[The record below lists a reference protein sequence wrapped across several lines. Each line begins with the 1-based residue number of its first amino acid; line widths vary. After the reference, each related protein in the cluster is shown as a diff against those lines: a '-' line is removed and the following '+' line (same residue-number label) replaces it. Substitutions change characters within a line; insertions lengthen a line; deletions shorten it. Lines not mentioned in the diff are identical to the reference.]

1 MTRRRIYWVPSSSG
15 GLINLGLDVGDDMA
29 SGLSYKPY
37 TLEGGPWTQQA
48 GNPAAPEKAEGLPW
62 GKYSAAWRN
71 MIPFR
76 PKPKFPAPQPMDDAG
91 LFSYLLLSWL
101 TPLMIRGLQKHL
113 DENSI
118 PQLSVHDASA
128 KNAERL
134 RLLWEEEV
142 SRRGPEKASVLHMM
156 LSFQRT
162 RVLFATLLGCCL
174 CLWSLLGP
182 VLIIPKILEYSE
194 EQPENIVYGVGLC
207 FTLFLSECLKSLSLC
222 SCWVIN
228 QRTAIRFHT
237 AVSSF
242 AFEKLMQFKSLTH
255 ITTVEAINFFTRDTK
270 YLFEGMYYGPLTLFS
285 GLFLIACN
293 ITSCLVLGPTA
304 LIATVCFLLILPLE
318 VFFIRR
324 IVKIQNDTADVSNQR
339 IRVTSEVL
347 TYIKLIKMYT
357 WEKPFAKIIKD
368 LRRKERKL
376 LEESGF
382 LQSLTMATFFM
393 ACTVAMTL
401 MFLIHTCLQL
411 KLTAPVAFT
420 TVATLSPL
428 RLSVLFVPFAIKG
441 LTNSKSAGERFKK
454 FFLQE
459 SPVLYVQAL
468 KDPSKPLVLEEATL
482 SWQQTCPRIVRGA
495 LELER
500 NRRTPK
506 GTIGAQPPLGAL
518 RPQDKG
524 DSPAPELYKINLVL
538 SKGTM
543 LGICGNSGSGKSS
556 LLSAILGEMHLQ
568 EGLVGVHGSLAYVPQ
583 QPWMIGASIREN
595 ILMGVQYDKARYLQ
609 VLHCCSL
616 NRDLEIL
623 PFGDMT
629 EIGERG
635 LNLSGGQKQRIS
647 LARAVYAD
655 RDVYLLDDPMSA
667 LDNHVAKHV
676 FEECIQKMLRGK
688 SVVLVTHQMQYLE
701 FCDEI
706 ILLEDGKICEK
717 GIHSE
722 LIQKK
727 GRYAQLIQKMPRE
740 ATQVIS
746 TQPHPHSPQGGAL
759 PAPGACASSQDV
771 LQDPARRVQEPQVEG
786 QARTTF
792 QEEPLPD
799 DAVLENQLTK
809 KEKMEEGSLR
819 WSVYHHYIQAA
830 GGYLVSVMV
839 FLLMLVFIFLTTFNM
854 WWLNHWLEQG
864 SGANSSQESNRT
876 PADPGDILENPQL
889 PFYQLVYGLSIL
901 AVICVGIGCSK
912 AFTKVTRK
920 ASTALHNQLF
930 HKVSRYPMSFFDTT
944 PRGRLL
950 NCFVGDLDMLDQFFP
965 SVAEHFLLLILLII
979 STLLIVS
986 VLSPYVLLLGAI
998 IAIVGFVYCMMFKRA
1013 ITVFKRLETYSRSP
1027 LLSHI
1032 LTSLHGLSSIH
1043 VYGKTED
1050 FINEFKRLTDTHNN
1064 YLLMFLSSIRWA
1076 ALRLELITNLM
1087 TLAVALFVAFGI
1099 SSAPYS
1105 SKAMAL
1111 SLVLQLTVN
1120 FQAITR
1126 VGSET
1131 ESCFT
1136 AVEKSLQYMKMC
1148 APEAPLHTE
1157 GGSCP
1162 HGWPQCGEI
1171 TFQDYQMKYR
1181 DNTPIVLN
1189 GINLTIHGQ
1198 EVVGIV
1204 GRTGSGK
1211 SSLGVALF
1219 RLVEPAA
1226 GRILIDGVDICSIGL
1241 EDLRSKVSII
1251 PQDPVLF
1258 SGTIRFNLDPFDCYT
1273 DKQIWDVLERTFL
1286 SKTISKFPQ
1295 RLQAEVVE
1303 NGENFSVG
1311 ERQLLCIARALLRN
1325 SKIILIDEAT
1335 ASIDM
1340 QTDTLIQ
1347 RTIREAFQGCT
1358 VLVIAH
1364 RIPTVLNC
1372 DRILVMRDGK
1382 VAEFD
1387 RPEVLQ
1393 KQPGSMFAALL
1404 GTASSSSSKGEM
1416 GTSAAE
1422 AGGRVPQGSPR
1433 VQQ

>member
-101 TPLMIRGLQKHL
+101 TPLMIRGLQKRL
-113 DENSI
+113 DENTI

-128 KNAERL
+128 KNAKRL

-142 SRRGPEKASVLHMM
+142 SRRGPEKASVLHVM

-194 EQPENIVYGVGLC
+194 EQPGNIVYGVGLC

-228 QRTAIRFHT
+228 QHTAIRFHT

-255 ITTVEAINFFTRDTK
+255 ITTGEAINFFTRDTK

-357 WEKPFAKIIKD
+357 WEKPFAKVIKD

-411 KLTAPVAFT
+411 KLTAPAAFT

-740 ATQVIS
+740 ATQ
-746 TQPHPHSPQGGAL
+746 
-759 PAPGACASSQDV
+759 DV
-771 LQDPARRVQEPQVEG
+771 LQDPARRAQEPQVEG

-889 PFYQLVYGLSIL
+889 PFYQLVYGLSTL

-998 IAIVGFVYCMMFKRA
+998 IAIFGFVYCMMFKRA

-1126 VGSET
+1126 VGTET

-1162 HGWPQCGEI
+1162 HGWPQRGEI

-1416 GTSAAE
+1416 GTSAGE

>member
-304 LIATVCFLLILPLE
+304 LIATVCFLLILPLA

-740 ATQVIS
+740 ATQ
-746 TQPHPHSPQGGAL
+746 
-759 PAPGACASSQDV
+759 DV

-889 PFYQLVYGLSIL
+889 PFYQLVYGLSTL

-950 NCFVGDLDMLDQFFP
+950 NFFVGDLDMLDQFFP

-1162 HGWPQCGEI
+1162 HGWPQRGEI

-1286 SKTISKFPQ
+1286 SKTI
-1295 RLQAEVVE
+1295 
-1303 NGENFSVG
+1303 
-1311 ERQLLCIARALLRN
+1311 
-1325 SKIILIDEAT
+1325 ILIDEAT

-1416 GTSAAE
+1416 GDFS
-1422 AGGRVPQGSPR
+1422 GGGWWPSSPR
-1433 VQQ
+1433 FTQSATIRPVICDLLGRDGS

>member
-101 TPLMIRGLQKHL
+101 TPLMIRGLQKRL
-113 DENSI
+113 DENTI

-128 KNAERL
+128 KNAKRL

-142 SRRGPEKASVLHMM
+142 SRRGPEKASVLHVM

-194 EQPENIVYGVGLC
+194 EQPGNIVYGVGLC

-228 QRTAIRFHT
+228 QHTAIRFHT

-255 ITTVEAINFFTRDTK
+255 ITTGEAINFFTRDTK

-357 WEKPFAKIIKD
+357 WEKPFAKVIKD

-411 KLTAPVAFT
+411 KLTAPAAFT

-441 LTNSKSAGERFKK
+441 LTNSKSAGERF
-454 FFLQE
+454 
-459 SPVLYVQAL
+459 
-468 KDPSKPLVLEEATL
+468 
-482 SWQQTCPRIVRGA
+482 
-495 LELER
+495 
-500 NRRTPK
+500 
-506 GTIGAQPPLGAL
+506 
-518 RPQDKG
+518 
-524 DSPAPELYKINLVL
+524 
-538 SKGTM
+538 KGTM

-740 ATQVIS
+740 ATQ
-746 TQPHPHSPQGGAL
+746 
-759 PAPGACASSQDV
+759 DV
-771 LQDPARRVQEPQVEG
+771 LQDPARRAQEPQVEG

-889 PFYQLVYGLSIL
+889 PFYQLVYGLSTL

-998 IAIVGFVYCMMFKRA
+998 IAIFGFVYCMMFKRA

-1126 VGSET
+1126 VGTET

-1162 HGWPQCGEI
+1162 HGWPQRGEI

-1416 GTSAAE
+1416 GTSAGE

>member
-101 TPLMIRGLQKHL
+101 TPLMIRGLQKRL
-113 DENSI
+113 DENTI

-128 KNAERL
+128 KNAKRL

-142 SRRGPEKASVLHMM
+142 SRRGPEKASVLHVM

-194 EQPENIVYGVGLC
+194 EQPGNIVYGVGLC

-228 QRTAIRFHT
+228 QHTAIRFHT

-255 ITTVEAINFFTRDTK
+255 ITTGEAINFFTRDTK

-357 WEKPFAKIIKD
+357 WEKPFAKVIKD

-411 KLTAPVAFT
+411 KLTAPAAFT

-441 LTNSKSAGERFKK
+441 LTNSKSAGERF
-454 FFLQE
+454 
-459 SPVLYVQAL
+459 
-468 KDPSKPLVLEEATL
+468 
-482 SWQQTCPRIVRGA
+482 
-495 LELER
+495 
-500 NRRTPK
+500 
-506 GTIGAQPPLGAL
+506 
-518 RPQDKG
+518 
-524 DSPAPELYKINLVL
+524 
-538 SKGTM
+538 KGTM

-740 ATQVIS
+740 ATQ
-746 TQPHPHSPQGGAL
+746 
-759 PAPGACASSQDV
+759 DV
-771 LQDPARRVQEPQVEG
+771 LQDPARRAQEPQVEG

-889 PFYQLVYGLSIL
+889 PFYQLVYGLSTL

-998 IAIVGFVYCMMFKRA
+998 IAIFGFVYCMMFKRA

-1126 VGSET
+1126 VGTET

-1162 HGWPQCGEI
+1162 HGWPQRGEI

-1335 ASIDM
+1335 ASVDM

-1416 GTSAAE
+1416 GTSAGE

>member
-441 LTNSKSAGERFKK
+441 LTNSKSAGERFK
-454 FFLQE
+454 
-459 SPVLYVQAL
+459 
-468 KDPSKPLVLEEATL
+468 
-482 SWQQTCPRIVRGA
+482 
-495 LELER
+495 
-500 NRRTPK
+500 
-506 GTIGAQPPLGAL
+506 
-518 RPQDKG
+518 
-524 DSPAPELYKINLVL
+524 
-538 SKGTM
+538 GTM

-889 PFYQLVYGLSIL
+889 PFYQLVYGLSTL

-950 NCFVGDLDMLDQFFP
+950 NFFVGDLDMLDQFFP

-1162 HGWPQCGEI
+1162 HGWPQRGEI

-1416 GTSAAE
+1416 GDFS
-1422 AGGRVPQGSPR
+1422 GGGWWPSSPR
-1433 VQQ
+1433 FTQSATIRPVICDLLGRDGS

>member
-101 TPLMIRGLQKHL
+101 TPLMIRGLQKRL
-113 DENSI
+113 DENTI

-128 KNAERL
+128 KNAKRL

-142 SRRGPEKASVLHMM
+142 SRRGPEKASVLHVM

-194 EQPENIVYGVGLC
+194 EQPGNIVYGVGLC

-228 QRTAIRFHT
+228 QHTAIRFHT

-255 ITTVEAINFFTRDTK
+255 ITTGEAINFFTRDTK

-357 WEKPFAKIIKD
+357 WEKPFAKVIKD

-411 KLTAPVAFT
+411 KLTAPAAFT

-441 LTNSKSAGERFKK
+441 LTNSKSAGERF
-454 FFLQE
+454 
-459 SPVLYVQAL
+459 
-468 KDPSKPLVLEEATL
+468 
-482 SWQQTCPRIVRGA
+482 
-495 LELER
+495 
-500 NRRTPK
+500 
-506 GTIGAQPPLGAL
+506 
-518 RPQDKG
+518 
-524 DSPAPELYKINLVL
+524 
-538 SKGTM
+538 KGTM

-759 PAPGACASSQDV
+759 PASGVCASSQDV
-771 LQDPARRVQEPQVEG
+771 LQDPARRAQEPQVEG

-889 PFYQLVYGLSIL
+889 PFYQLVYGLSTL

-998 IAIVGFVYCMMFKRA
+998 IAIFGFVYCMMFKRA

-1126 VGSET
+1126 VGTET

-1162 HGWPQCGEI
+1162 HGWPQRGEI

-1416 GTSAAE
+1416 GTSAGE

>member
-1 MTRRRIYWVPSSSG
+1 MKNSLILGNKELAGQLKMTRRRIYWVPSSSG

-101 TPLMIRGLQKHL
+101 TPLMIRGLQKRL

-194 EQPENIVYGVGLC
+194 EQPGNIVYGVGLC

-285 GLFLIACN
+285 GLFLITCN

-441 LTNSKSAGERFKK
+441 LTNSKSAGERF
-454 FFLQE
+454 
-459 SPVLYVQAL
+459 
-468 KDPSKPLVLEEATL
+468 
-482 SWQQTCPRIVRGA
+482 
-495 LELER
+495 
-500 NRRTPK
+500 
-506 GTIGAQPPLGAL
+506 
-518 RPQDKG
+518 
-524 DSPAPELYKINLVL
+524 
-538 SKGTM
+538 KGTM

-727 GRYAQLIQKMPRE
+727 GPYAQLIQKMPRE

-771 LQDPARRVQEPQVEG
+771 LQDPARRAQEPQVEG

-854 WWLNHWLEQG
+854 WWLKHWLEQG

-889 PFYQLVYGLSIL
+889 PFYQLVYGLSTL

-1162 HGWPQCGEI
+1162 HGWPQRGEI

-1416 GTSAAE
+1416 GTSAGE